1 MGNHF
6 EPHKMTLQEYLEKCS
21 EKYKNTP
28 DTPLAQG
35 QFTFALNH
43 KILKMQKV
51 KIEAFKIIGISIR
64 TTNDN
69 GQASKE
75 IAELWGKFMSEN
87 ILTKIPNKVDNEIY
101 SLYTDYESDHTKP
114 YTVILGCK
122 VENLD
127 NIPSGMA
134 GKSIS
139 GGTYIKTTTKGDLM
153 QGLIVNHWSK
163 IFEMELDRTYDADF
177 EIFGEKAQN
186 PSDAEVDFYVGIK
199 QQTNG

>member
-1 MGNHF
+1 
-6 EPHKMTLQEYLEKCS
+6 
-21 EKYKNTP
+21 
-28 DTPLAQG
+28 
-35 QFTFALNH
+35 
-43 KILKMQKV
+43 MQTV
-51 KIEAFKIIGISIR
+51 KIEPFKIIGISIR
-64 TTNDN
+64 TTNEN

-75 IAELWGKFMSEN
+75 IAELWGKFMSDN

-127 NIPSGMA
+127 NIPNSMV
-134 GKSIS
+134 GKSLD
-139 GGTYIKTTTKGDLM
+139 GGTYVKTTVKGDLM
-153 QGLIVNHWSK
+153 QGLVVNQWSK

-199 QQTNG
+199 QETNG